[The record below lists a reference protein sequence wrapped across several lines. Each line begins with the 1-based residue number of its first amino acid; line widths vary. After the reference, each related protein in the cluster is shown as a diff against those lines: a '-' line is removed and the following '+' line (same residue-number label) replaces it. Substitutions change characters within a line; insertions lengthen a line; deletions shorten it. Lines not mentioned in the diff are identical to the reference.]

1 MCVYSVTQSVWLF
14 VAPWTVAH
22 QAPLSMGFSR
32 QTGVGCHFLF
42 LGILTTQGF
51 NLCLLY
57 LLSWWADSLP
67 SEPTEGKL
75 EKFQMWKLKKKPP
88 QNNQLVKIKKKSQK
102 GNKKYLETNENGN
115 KPYQNLWDTVKAVL
129 RGKYTAINSYIKKKR
144 SQTSNFT
151 IKISRKRRIT

>member
-1 MCVYSVTQSVWLF
+1 MCIQSLSCVWLF

-22 QAPLSMGFSR
+22 QAPLSMEFSR

-42 LGILTTQGF
+42 KGILTTQGF
-51 NLCLLY
+51 NLCLLH

-75 EKFQMWKLKKKPP
+75 ENFQMWELKKKTPH
-88 QNNQLVKIKKKSQK
+88 NNQLLKIKKKNSQK

-129 RGKYTAINSYIKKKR
+129 RGEIY
-144 SQTSNFT
+144 SN
-151 IKISRKRRIT
+151 KQLH